1 VVFLSLRV
9 AFLRAQK
16 IQTSQVLCS
25 VLLRWLFG
33 NGAAASAFVF
43 FQDPEERLK
52 KKKKKRNNSVGSRGT
67 VFDSPS
73 SKTWRSL
80 RVDPSSQSEVIT
92 KQEDRTNHREL

>member
-1 VVFLSLRV
+1 L
-9 AFLRAQK
+9 K
-16 IQTSQVLCS
+16 
-25 VLLRWLFG
+25 
-33 NGAAASAFVF
+33 
-43 FQDPEERLK
+43 K

-80 RVDPSSQSEVIT
+80 RVDPSSQLEVIT

>member
-1 VVFLSLRV
+1 
-9 AFLRAQK
+9 
-16 IQTSQVLCS
+16 
-25 VLLRWLFG
+25 LFG

-43 FQDPEERLK
+43 LQDPEERLK
-52 KKKKKRNNSVGSRGT
+52 KKKKKKRNNSVASRGT

-80 RVDPSSQSEVIT
+80 RVDPLSQSEVIT